1 MVGANDAPVISNES
15 AATEIGEDT
24 TTPIE
29 GTLTITDVDDTVVP
43 AIALVGNGVGQYG
56 TLTFTLSASG
66 GSWSYVL
73 DNTNEAVQ
81 ALGDDEVI
89 NR

>member
-1 MVGANDAPVISNES
+1 MMHRVISNES

-43 AIALVGNGVGQYG
+43 AIA
-56 TLTFTLSASG
+56 A
-66 GSWSYVL
+66 
-73 DNTNEAVQ
+73 
-81 ALGDDEVI
+81 
-89 NR
+89 